1 MKYIFVSFM
10 VALSVTIFG
19 YALYKYYKAK
29 MHMYQKKIGY
39 YYAVK
44 ANNEI
49 ILTRMVQGD
58 NHDTD
63 IV

>member
-29 MHMYQKKIGY
+29 MHMYQKNRVLLCSKS
-39 YYAVK
+39 
-44 ANNEI
+44 
-49 ILTRMVQGD
+49 
-58 NHDTD
+58 
-63 IV
+63 

>member
-1 MKYIFVSFM
+1 MRNILFSFIISL
-10 VALSVTIFG
+10 AVTSIG

-29 MHMYQKKIGY
+29 MHMYEKIGY

-58 NHDTD
+58 KHDPD

>member
-1 MKYIFVSFM
+1 MHYINI
-10 VALSVTIFG
+10 TDPKCICT
-19 YALYKYYKAK
+19 
-29 MHMYQKKIGY
+29 KKIGY

-49 ILTRMVQGD
+49 ILAHMVQGD

>member
-1 MKYIFVSFM
+1 MRSIIFSFL
-10 VALSVTIFG
+10 VALSVTLIG
-19 YALYKYYKAK
+19 YVLYKYYKAK
-29 MHMYQKKIGY
+29 MQMYEKIGH
-39 YYAVK
+39 YAVK
-44 ANNEI
+44 ADNEI

>member
-1 MKYIFVSFM
+1 MRSIIFSFL
-10 VALSVTIFG
+10 VALSVTLIG

-29 MHMYQKKIGY
+29 MQMYEKIGH

-44 ANNEI
+44 ADNEI

>member
-1 MKYIFVSFM
+1 MVSFSIT
-10 VALSVTIFG
+10 LIG

-29 MHMYQKKIGY
+29 MHMYQKIGY

-58 NHDTD
+58 KHDTD

>member
-1 MKYIFVSFM
+1 MPCINITRLKCIC
-10 VALSVTIFG
+10 T
-19 YALYKYYKAK
+19 
-29 MHMYQKKIGY
+29 KKIGY

-58 NHDTD
+58 KHDPD

>member
-1 MKYIFVSFM
+1 MQ
-10 VALSVTIFG
+10 
-19 YALYKYYKAK
+19 
-29 MHMYQKKIGY
+29 MYEKIGH

-44 ANNEI
+44 ADNEI

>member
-1 MKYIFVSFM
+1 MKAIIFSLMVSFSIT
-10 VALSVTIFG
+10 LIG
-19 YALYKYYKAK
+19 YALYKYYRSK
-29 MHMYQKKIGY
+29 MHMYEKIGY

-49 ILTRMVQGD
+49 ILTHMVQGA

>member
-1 MKYIFVSFM
+1 MQ
-10 VALSVTIFG
+10 
-19 YALYKYYKAK
+19 
-29 MHMYQKKIGY
+29 MYEKIGH

-58 NHDTD
+58 KHDTD

>member
-19 YALYKYYKAK
+19 YALYKYYKA
-29 MHMYQKKIGY
+29 
-39 YYAVK
+39 
-44 ANNEI
+44 NNEI